1 MVVTRTSWAGVAFS
15 FFLAVAWCAAA
26 APTLSVTGETP
37 GPTPFISNVQM
48 VVSDPNALQSIQFE
62 VASKPDS
69 VVRPIRATYSRAYL
83 QARGYLDPQTGAL
96 TLPVFGL
103 YADFENSVEV
113 KAAFSRG
120 GASRTT
126 VAITTPPFV
135 DPTGVYTN
143 PTVVLAR
150 SPAQKLSYD
159 YILLKGYIG
168 GLSPVI
174 IDTEGEVRWV
184 GTANASS
191 LPSILFQNGIYVA
204 RNTALTR
211 MELDGTFRDVGDY
224 ADLGVVGF
232 HHNFDPGKRGIL
244 TEVDT
249 DAAMESVVIEVDAD
263 GQPLQTWDMN
273 EILRSAMLA
282 GGDDPN
288 GLVKDGVDWFHN
300 NACTYQKSTNS
311 LILSSRENFV
321 IAVDY
326 DTGEIQW
333 ILGDPSKNWFQFQSL
348 RKFALTLGEHT
359 LPPIGQH
366 AVSIAKGGDLLLF
379 DDGANSANQ
388 TPPGDNRN
396 FSAARKYKISAK
408 KMLAQQKWTYI
419 ADPSIYSPFCS
430 SIYEDR
436 RKNYLLDYSLAGF
449 VTTDIVGL
457 TPKGDVAFH
466 YSYPIMEGCGV
477 AWNALPVHLE
487 KMSFQ

>member
-1 MVVTRTSWAGVAFS
+1 VVKTRRAWVSVVSA
-15 FFLAVAWCAAA
+15 FFLALAWSADAAV
-26 APTLSVTGETP
+26 TLTVTGQTP
-37 GPTPFISNVQM
+37 GPTPFISNVQL
-48 VVSDPNALQSIQFE
+48 VVSDPNALKSIQFE
-62 VASKPDS
+62 VASKPGS
-69 VVRPIRATYSRAYL
+69 VVRPIRATYSRDYL
-83 QARGYLDPQTGAL
+83 QARGYLDLQTGEV

-103 YADFENSVEV
+103 YADFANSVAV
-113 KAAFSRG
+113 TAALSGNGKR
-120 GASRTT
+120 RTT
-126 VAITTPPFV
+126 VAISTPAFD

-150 SPAQKLSYD
+150 SSAQKLSYD

-174 IDTEGEVRWV
+174 IDTDGEVRWV
-184 GTANASS
+184 GTADASS
-191 LPSILFQNGIYVA
+191 LPAILFENGIYVA
-204 RNTALTR
+204 RNTSITR
-211 MELDGTFRDVGDY
+211 MELDGTFRDVNDF
-224 ADLGVVGF
+224 ASSGVTDF

-249 DAAMESVVIEVDAD
+249 AAAQESVVIEIDAD

-288 GLVKDGVDWFHN
+288 ALVKDGVDWFHN
-300 NACTYQKSTNS
+300 NANTYQKSTNS
-311 LILSSRENFV
+311 LIVSSRENFV

-326 DTGEIQW
+326 DTGEIRW
-333 ILGDPSKNWFQFQSL
+333 ILGDPTKNWYQFASL
-348 RKFALTLGEHT
+348 RKFALTLGADT

-379 DDGANSANQ
+379 DDGANSMNQ
-388 TPPGDNRN
+388 TPAGDNRDY
-396 FSAARKYKISAK
+396 SAARKYKISAK
-408 KMLAQQKWTYI
+408 KMLAQEKWTYV

-466 YSYPIMEGCGV
+466 YSYPIMQGCGV
-477 AWNALPVHLE
+477 GWNALPVHLE
-487 KMSFQ
+487 KISFK